1 MRWWGGFVIMA
12 TLLGLIPTNLIGLI
26 LDSNTRELHNRRKPA
41 IPWYLFM
48 RLTTKGRY
56 AVTAMLDLALHAQRG
71 PVSLADISE
80 RQGISLSYLEQLF
93 AKLRRGNLVSSVR
106 GPGGGYQLSRDMA
119 GIQVAEVI
127 DAVNESVDATRCQGQ
142 GDCHSGDT
150 CLTHH
155 LWCDLSQQIHEF
167 LSGISLADLVTR
179 NEVQEV
185 AMRQDQRRCASGAA
199 HPEKIEASAID

>member
-1 MRWWGGFVIMA
+1 
-12 TLLGLIPTNLIGLI
+12 
-26 LDSNTRELHNRRKPA
+26 
-41 IPWYLFM
+41 M

-56 AVTAMLDLALHAQRG
+56 AVTAMLDLALHHAQQG

-93 AKLRRGNLVSSVR
+93 AKLRRGNLVTSVR
-106 GPGGGYQLSRDMA
+106 GPGGGYQLSRHMS
-119 GIQVAEVI
+119 GIHVAQVI

-155 LWCDLSQQIHEF
+155 LWCDLSLQIHEF
-167 LSGISLADLVTR
+167 LSGISLADLVSR
-179 NEVQEV
+179 QEVQEV
-185 AMRQDQRRCASGAA
+185 ALRQDERRCSGKT
-199 HPEKIEASAID
+199 PRLDKIEASAID